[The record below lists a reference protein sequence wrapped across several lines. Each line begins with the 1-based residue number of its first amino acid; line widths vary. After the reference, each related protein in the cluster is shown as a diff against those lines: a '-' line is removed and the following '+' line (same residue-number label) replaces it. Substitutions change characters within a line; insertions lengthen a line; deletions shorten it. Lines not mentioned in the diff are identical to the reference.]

1 METRG
6 MAQQETETDFSPI
19 PIVIAHCLLW
29 SRSRVY
35 KDRVTGQTFP
45 RARGSLPLVPAG
57 RVLNCSVQGLGNP
70 GTLS

>member
-35 KDRVTGQTFP
+35 KDRVTGQTF
-45 RARGSLPLVPAG
+45 
-57 RVLNCSVQGLGNP
+57 QGLEAP
-70 GTLS
+70 SHLSLQGGS